1 MIWTTRVTAA
11 IPVSAPSVDTSV
23 VTRMLPGILS
33 VTAGAT
39 DVIGFLGLAGLFTAH
54 LTGNLVI
61 LAAHIAT
68 GGQADIAPML
78 SVPVFM
84 AALLLT
90 RLLVSVLERLGV
102 ASLRPLLLA
111 QFLLL
116 AGFLFL
122 CDAGGPHLDPR
133 AEVAITAAML
143 GVAAMAVQSTL
154 TQISL
159 KGAPPTAVMTTNVTH
174 FMMDVGDILLE
185 QDPETRAK
193 ARTRARHTWPAI
205 VGFALGCA
213 IGAVCEMRFGLRALA
228 LPAGLALLAFA
239 LVLFD
244 ASETR

>member
-1 MIWTTRVTAA
+1 V
-11 IPVSAPSVDTSV
+11 
-23 VTRMLPGILS
+23 LPGILS
-33 VTAGAT
+33 VIAGAT

-54 LTGNLVI
+54 ITGNLVI
-61 LAAHIAT
+61 LAAHVVT
-68 GGQADIAPML
+68 GGQADIAPMI

-90 RLLVSVLERLGV
+90 RLLVSALERLGV

-133 AEVAITAAML
+133 AAVAITAAML

-154 TQISL
+154 AQISL
-159 KGAPPTAVMTTNVTH
+159 KGAPPTAVMTTNVTR
-174 FMMDVGDILLE
+174 FMMDIGSILLE

-205 VGFALGCA
+205 VGFALGCG
-213 IGAVCEMRFGLRALA
+213 IGAICEMRFGLWALA
-228 LPAGLALLAFA
+228 LPTGLALFAFA

-244 ASETR
+244 ASEAG